1 LRCHTIFSIKCRT
14 IHIFLRL
21 QKMTIKVT
29 ERGDGSFDIDWDEKD
44 PVESIMNEWTEED
57 FIKALQEYIEQH
69 KKNKLE

>member
-1 LRCHTIFSIKCRT
+1 
-14 IHIFLRL
+14 
-21 QKMTIKVT
+21 MTIKVT

-44 PVESIMNEWTEED
+44 SVESIMNDWTEED